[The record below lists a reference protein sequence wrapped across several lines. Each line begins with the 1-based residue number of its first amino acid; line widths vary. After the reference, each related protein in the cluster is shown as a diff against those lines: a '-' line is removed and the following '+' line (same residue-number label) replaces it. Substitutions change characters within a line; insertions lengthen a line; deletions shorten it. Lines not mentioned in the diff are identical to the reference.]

1 MPFLNPSPSSSER
14 DKSTSGTEYSQR
26 DVSRGVAVVGMACR
40 APGGINDPEQLWK
53 SLLDKLDAS
62 GEIPASRWETY
73 RQRNPRF
80 ESALDQTTNRGYF
93 VENIEDFDCQ
103 FFGISPKEAELMDP
117 QQRISLE
124 VAWEAIENA
133 GIPAKKLNGSDA
145 GVFWGINTD
154 DYSRLILEDLA
165 GVEAW
170 MGLGTGFCGV
180 PNRIS
185 YHMNLT
191 GPSVSVDA
199 ACASSLVAVHNGV
212 QAILEGDSTV
222 VIAGGVHAMC
232 GPALTKVMDKAGV
245 LAPDGRCRSFDD
257 SACGYG
263 RGEGAGAVVLKA
275 LPEAIN
281 DGDHILAVIKG
292 SAVAHNGR
300 SNGIMAPNSESQQRV
315 ALRALRAASVD
326 PTTVQ
331 YVEAHAT
338 STSLGD
344 PTEISAIAEVYGK
357 RRPAGDPCYVG
368 SIKPNIGHL
377 EAGAGVMGLI
387 KAILAIQH
395 GVIPPQ
401 ANLHTLNSKIDWK
414 NAGLRVMKEETKWP
428 EAEGKRRAAVCSY
441 GYGGAVTHAIIEAA
455 PSASEVAQSEV
466 PFVKE
471 AARPRVLL
479 VSAPQEQRLAATAG
493 SLRNWLNQRPED
505 LSLDSIC
512 KTLAARRTHHDIRA
526 AAIVED
532 TASAAG
538 ALDSLANKA
547 NAVWTVQGRVL
558 KSAPTR
564 DVVWV
569 FSGHGAQWPSMGKEL
584 LTNEV
589 FLDAVKPLD
598 AIVRKEIESSPIE
611 WLQLG
616 DFTSSDRVQILTYLM
631 QIGISAILQSQ
642 GVVPN
647 AVIGHSVGE
656 IAASVVA
663 GALSPEEGTL
673 LVTRRAVL
681 YRRVIGQGAMAL
693 VRRPYDQVS
702 KELEGNDR
710 VSVAIDSSPSSCV
723 IAGAKDAVKDIQE
736 SYNNQEIENFTV
748 KTDIA
753 FHSPMLDQLANPL
766 SVSLGD
772 VIWPK
777 QPSIKLYST
786 TLADPRS
793 EKPRGVKYWIDNMIS
808 PVRLTSAVQAAKD
821 DGFRIFLEVSSH
833 PLVTHSVEET
843 LVDSDAGE
851 HVVIPTLRRDQPT
864 EKSILRAIGRL
875 HCSGVEIDWENR
887 ISGPWLHG
895 VPTAPWAHRSFW
907 RKPSAAA
914 LALHDT
920 LGHSL
925 LGQKI
930 PVAGSETVLYTTT
943 LSKESKPFPG
953 SHPVMGTEI
962 IPAACLLNTFIKATS
977 GFVLQNVN
985 LIAPLETESQRSVQ
999 VVIQGDEV
1007 KIMSQIVQK
1016 DQLLDSPWTTH
1027 TTARIDP
1034 RPEATDADLHKAI
1047 EITRPGKDL
1056 GKSFTMD
1063 YLTGTGVDGM
1073 GFPWAVLEHHGDAQ
1087 KMMVHVEV
1095 DPDNER
1101 LQWDPSS
1108 WAPFLD
1114 AATSIAAT
1122 VFHDRPKLRMTAGLG
1137 EIEVLTEQDPPR
1149 NGWIRVQRNE
1159 GSDCTCNVDI
1169 TDEKGRPFVRITTM
1183 RFAELESNSDEGDG
1197 VSKLVHRVAWP
1208 PARLTEEPLNIQEIV
1223 LITSDEDAKAIY
1235 TKEVPRR
1242 LGLTHFSTPD
1252 DLVRN
1257 GAGIAYRKEL
1267 IVVYVPNQVSSFEK
1281 IPQSVEHFLA
1291 GLLTIAKYLI
1301 QSGVPSKLFVHTT
1314 NAFEGKT
1321 PTALAHGPLLGISR
1335 LIFSEHPDIWGGH
1348 IDDEYRAVPLST
1360 MKYIQGA
1367 DIIRI
1372 LDGVA
1377 RTAKLRDL
1385 PLDRRTQPVS
1395 QMLPRPE
1402 GTYLITGGLGDLGLA
1417 TAEFFADHGAK
1428 RLVLLSR
1435 RQLPPRRLWGNLTG
1449 SDQAAASRIL
1459 ELEKRG
1465 LCVFVLSLDIGSSN
1479 SAETLIQELDRLGL
1493 PPVQGVVHAAGVL
1506 EDQLILNTTQEA
1518 FHRVLSPKVTG
1529 TLALHEAFPP
1539 GTLDFFVLFGS
1550 CGHLVGFPGQGAY
1563 APANAFL
1570 DSVATHRR
1578 NLGDNAVSFLWSSW
1592 TDMGLGNGNDLL
1604 ISEIENK
1611 GITEISRQE
1620 AFEAWLH
1627 LARYDIDH
1635 GVVVRA
1641 LPIDEGQG
1649 IVNPLLTDIAV
1660 VRRSTSSAPKSGEPT
1675 TAPRVSTVPSSG
1687 PELKTYLD
1695 EHIRAC
1701 VGDVLHLPPS
1711 DVDPTIALAD
1721 LGMDSVMN
1729 TVLRRQ
1735 LQKEFNLNVP
1745 PTLMWNHPTV
1755 GHMVG
1760 WFAQKLAG

>member
-1 MPFLNPSPSSSER
+1 M
-14 DKSTSGTEYSQR
+14 
-26 DVSRGVAVVGMACR
+26 VGMACR

-53 SLLDKLDAS
+53 SILDKLDVS
-62 GEIPASRWETY
+62 GEVPASRWESY

-80 ESALDQTTNRGYF
+80 ESALKQTTNRGYF
-93 VENIEDFDCQ
+93 VENIEEFDCQ
-103 FFGISPKEAELMDP
+103 FFGISPKEAEQMDP
-117 QQRISLE
+117 QQRISME

-133 GIPAKKLNGSDA
+133 GIPAKKLNGTDA

-165 GVEAW
+165 DVEAW

-212 QAILEGDSTV
+212 QAILEGDSSV

-245 LAPDGRCRSFDD
+245 LASDGRCRSFDD

-263 RGEGAGAVVLKA
+263 RGEGAGAVVLKN
-275 LPEAIN
+275 LSEAIS

-300 SNGIMAPNSESQQRV
+300 SNGIMAPDSQSQQRV
-315 ALRALRAASVD
+315 ALKALRAASVD
-326 PTTVQ
+326 PTTVK

-344 PTEISAIAEVYGK
+344 PAEISAIAEVYGK
-357 RRPAGDPCYVG
+357 RRPANDPCYMG

-401 ANLHTLNSKIDWK
+401 TNLHKLNSKIDWT
-414 NAGLRVMKEETKWP
+414 NSGMRVLTEKAKWP
-428 EAEGKRRAAVCSY
+428 ETEGKRRAAVCSY

-455 PSASEVAQSEV
+455 PSSSELTQAEV
-466 PFVKE
+466 SLVTE
-471 AARPRVLL
+471 AARARVLL
-479 VSAPQEQRLAATAG
+479 VSAPQEQRLVTTAG
-493 SLRNWLNQRPED
+493 SLRDWITQSPQAV
-505 LSLDSIC
+505 SLDSIC

-526 AAIVED
+526 AAIVD
-532 TASAAG
+532 NTASAAD
-538 ALDSLANKA
+538 ALDGMAKKA

-584 LTNEV
+584 LTNDI
-589 FLDAVKPLD
+589 FLDAIKPLD
-598 AIVRKEIESSPIE
+598 AIVRNEIDSSPIE

-642 GVVPN
+642 KIVPD

-681 YRRVIGQGAMAL
+681 YRQIIGQGAMAL
-693 VRRPYDQVS
+693 VRRPYELVS
-702 KELEGNDR
+702 KALEKDHR
-710 VSVAIDSSPSSCV
+710 VTVAIDSSPSSCV
-723 IAGAKDAVKDIQE
+723 IAGAKEAVKEIQE
-736 SYNNQEIENFTV
+736 SYTEQEIESFTV

-766 SVSLGD
+766 SIALRD

-786 TLADPRS
+786 TSSDPRS
-793 EKPRGVKYWIDNMIS
+793 QYPRGVKYWIDNMIS
-808 PVRLTSAVQAAKD
+808 PVRLTSAVQAAKE

-833 PLVTHSVEET
+833 PLVAHSIEET

-851 HVVIPTLRRDQPT
+851 HVVIPTLRRDQPA

-875 HCSGVEIDWENR
+875 HCSGVDIDWESQM
-887 ISGPWLHG
+887 SGPWLHG
-895 VPTAPWAHRSFW
+895 VPTAPWAHRPFW
-907 RKPSAAA
+907 RKPSSAA

-920 LGHSL
+920 YGHSL
-925 LGQKI
+925 LGKKVT
-930 PVAGSETVLYTTT
+930 VAGSETVLYTTT

-977 GFVLQNVN
+977 GFALQNVN

-999 VVIQGDEV
+999 VVIHGDDM
-1007 KIMSQIVQK
+1007 KIMSQILQK
-1016 DQLLDSPWTTH
+1016 DQKLDNPWTTH
-1027 TTARIDP
+1027 TTAKIIP
-1034 RPEATDADLHKAI
+1034 RSDATDDNNKI

-1087 KMMVHVEV
+1087 QMIVHVEV
-1095 DPDNER
+1095 DPENER
-1101 LQWDPSS
+1101 LQWESAS

-1137 EIEVLTEQDPPR
+1137 EIEVLKEQDPPR

-1159 GSDCTCNVDI
+1159 GSDCTCSVDI
-1169 TDEKGRPFVRITTM
+1169 TDEEGRPFVRINTM
-1183 RFAELESNSDEGDG
+1183 RFAELESNSDQGDDK
-1197 VSKLVHRVAWP
+1197 SKLVHRVVWP
-1208 PARLTEEPLNIQEIV
+1208 PARLAEEPLNFQEIV
-1223 LITSDEDAKAIY
+1223 LITSDEDAKATY
-1235 TKEVPRR
+1235 MKEVPRHV
-1242 LGLTHFSTPD
+1242 GLTHFSTPD
-1252 DLVRN
+1252 DLVQN
-1257 GAGIAYRKEL
+1257 GADVAYRQEL
-1267 IVVYVPNQVSSFEK
+1267 VVIYVPNQVSSFEK
-1281 IPQSVEHFLA
+1281 IPSSVEHFLA
-1291 GLLTIAKYLI
+1291 ELLSVAKHLI
-1301 QSGVPSKLFVHTT
+1301 TSSVPSKLFVHTT
-1314 NAFEGKT
+1314 NAYQGKT
-1321 PTALAHGPLLGISR
+1321 PTALAQGPLLGISR
-1335 LIFSEHPDIWGGH
+1335 VVFNEHPDIWGGH
-1348 IDDEYRAVPLST
+1348 IDDEYRAVPLSA
-1360 MKYIQGA
+1360 MKYVQGA

-1385 PLDRRTQPVS
+1385 PLDRRTQSVS

-1402 GTYLITGGLGDLGLA
+1402 GAYLITGGLGDLGLA
-1417 TAEFFADHGAK
+1417 TAEFFADHGAR

-1435 RQLPPRRLWGNLTG
+1435 RQLPPRRLWDNLTG
-1449 SDQAAASRIL
+1449 GDRAAAARII

-1465 LCVFVLSLDIGSSN
+1465 LCVFVLSIDIGAAN
-1479 SAETLIQELDRLGL
+1479 AAETLREELDRLGL

-1506 EDQLILNTTQEA
+1506 EDQLILDTTQEA

-1578 NLGDNAVSFLWSSW
+1578 SLGDNAVSFLWSSW

-1641 LPIDEGQG
+1641 LPIDEGQT

-1660 VRRSTSSAPKSGEPT
+1660 VRRSASSAPKSGES
-1675 TAPRVSTVPSSG
+1675 APATGVSAIPSSG
-1687 PELKTYLD
+1687 SELKAYLD

-1701 VGDVLHLPPS
+1701 VGEVLHLPPT
-1711 DVDPTIALAD
+1711 DVDPATALAD
-1721 LGMDSVMN
+1721 LGMDSVMT

-1735 LQKEFNLNVP
+1735 LQKEFNVNVP
-1745 PTLMWNHPTV
+1745 PTLIWNHPTV
-1755 GHMVG
+1755 SHMVG
-1760 WFAQKLAG
+1760 WFAQKLSS

>member
-1 MPFLNPSPSSSER
+1 MPFLDPSASSSER
-14 DKSTSGTEYSQR
+14 DKSTSGTEYSTR
-26 DVSRGVAVVGMACR
+26 DESRGVAVVGMACR
-40 APGGINDPEQLWK
+40 APGGINDPDQLWK

-62 GEIPASRWETY
+62 GEVPSSRWESY
-73 RQRNPRF
+73 RNRNPRF
-80 ESALDQTTNRGYF
+80 ESALDGTTNRGYF

-103 FFGISPKEAELMDP
+103 FFGISPKEAEQMDP

-124 VAWEAIENA
+124 VAWQAIENA
-133 GIPAKKLNGSDA
+133 GISAQKLNGTDA

-165 GVEAW
+165 DVEAW
-170 MGLGTGFCGV
+170 MGLGTGFTGV

-185 YHMNLT
+185 YHLNIN

-212 QAILEGDSTV
+212 QAILEGESTV

-232 GPALTKVMDKAGV
+232 GPALTRVMDKAGV
-245 LAPDGRCRSFDD
+245 LSPDGRCRSFDD

-263 RGEGAGAVVLKA
+263 RGEGAGAVVLKS

-300 SNGIMAPNSESQQRV
+300 SNGIMAPDSKSQQRV
-315 ALRALRAASVD
+315 ALKALRAAGVD
-326 PTTVQ
+326 PMTVQ
-331 YVEAHAT
+331 FVEAHAT

-357 RRPAGDPCYVG
+357 LRPTNDPCYVG

-377 EAGAGVMGLI
+377 EAGAGVMGFI
-387 KAILAIQH
+387 KAVLALQH

-401 ANLHTLNSKIDWK
+401 TNLQTLNSKIDWK
-414 NAGLRVMKEETKWP
+414 NAGLRVVKEKTKWP
-428 EAEGKRRAAVCSY
+428 ATEGRRRAAVCSY
-441 GYGGAVTHAIIEAA
+441 GYGGAVTHAILEEA
-455 PSASEVAQSEV
+455 PPLPQLVQPEIPVVNETG
-466 PFVKE
+466 
-471 AARPRVLL
+471 PRVLL
-479 VSAPQEQRLAATAG
+479 VSALQEQRLPAAAG
-493 SLRNWLNQRPED
+493 SLRDWLSQHPQPP
-505 LSLDSIC
+505 SLDSIS

-526 AAIVED
+526 AAIVDD
-532 TASAAG
+532 TASAVVG
-538 ALDSLANKA
+538 LDNLAKKENS
-547 NAVWTVQGRVL
+547 VWTVQGRVL

-569 FSGHGAQWPSMGKEL
+569 FSGHGAQWQSMGKEVL
-584 LTNEV
+584 KNEV
-589 FLDAVKPLD
+589 FLNAIKPLD
-598 AIVRKEIESSPIE
+598 AIVRNEIGSSPIE

-616 DFTSSDRVQILTYLM
+616 DFASSDRVQILTFLM

-642 GVVPN
+642 GIVPN

-673 LVTRRAVL
+673 LVTRRSVL
-681 YRRVIGQGAMAL
+681 YRQVIGQGAMAL
-693 VRRPYDQVS
+693 VRRPFEQVS
-702 KELEGNDR
+702 RELEGNDK
-710 VSVAIDSSPSSCV
+710 VTVAIDSSPSSCV
-723 IAGAKDAVKDIQE
+723 IAGTKDAVKEIQE
-736 SYNNQEIENFTV
+736 SYNKQEIENFTV

-766 SVSLGD
+766 SVALRD

-786 TLADPRS
+786 TLSDARS
-793 EKPRGVKYWIDNMIS
+793 QNPRGVKYWIDNMIS
-808 PVRLTSAVQAAKD
+808 PVRLTSAVQAAKE

-833 PLVTHSVEET
+833 PLVAHSIEET

-851 HVVIPTLRRDQPT
+851 HVVIPTLRRDQPA

-875 HCSGVEIDWENR
+875 HCSGVEIDWENQ
-887 ISGPWLHG
+887 ISGPWVHG
-895 VPTAPWAHRSFW
+895 VPTAPWVHRPFW

-914 LALHDT
+914 LALHNVR
-920 LGHSL
+920 GHSL
-925 LGQKI
+925 LGQKVS
-930 PVAGSETVLYTTT
+930 VAGSETVLYTTT
-943 LSKESKPFPG
+943 LSKDAKPFPG

-962 IPAACLLNTFIKATS
+962 IPAAVLLNSFLQATS
-977 GFVLQNVN
+977 GFALQNVN
-985 LIAPLETESQRSVQ
+985 LIAPLETESQRLVQ
-999 VVIQGDEV
+999 VVIQGDDV
-1007 KIMSQIVQK
+1007 KILSQIVHK
-1016 DQLLDSPWTTH
+1016 EQLLDNPWTTH
-1027 TTARIDP
+1027 TTAKIVP
-1034 RPEATDADLHKAI
+1034 RSEATEAAVDETIKSH
-1047 EITRPGKDL
+1047 RPGKEL
-1056 GKSFTMD
+1056 SKSFTMD

-1073 GFPWAVLEHHGDAQ
+1073 GFPWAVLEHWGDTQ
-1087 KMMVHVEV
+1087 EMMVRVEV

-1101 LQWDPSS
+1101 LQWETSS

-1122 VFHDRPKLRMTAGLG
+1122 IFHDRAKLRMTAGLG
-1137 EIEVLTEQDPPR
+1137 AIEILKEQDPPR
-1149 NGWIRVQRNE
+1149 VGWIRVQRND
-1159 GSDCTCNVDI
+1159 GNDCTCNVDI
-1169 TDEKGRPFVRITTM
+1169 LDEEGEHFVRINTM
-1183 RFAELESNSDEGDG
+1183 RFAELESGSDQNDG

-1208 PARLTEEPLNIQEIV
+1208 PARLTEEPLHIQEIV
-1223 LITSDEDAKAIY
+1223 LVTSDEDAKTVY
-1235 TKEVPRR
+1235 TKEVPRHV
-1242 LGLTHFSTPD
+1242 GLTHISTPD
-1252 DLVRN
+1252 ELVQR
-1257 GAGIAYRKEL
+1257 GADIAYRKEL
-1267 IVVYVPNQVSSFEK
+1267 VVVYVPGQVSSFQD
-1281 IPQSVEHFLA
+1281 IPDSVEHFLA
-1291 GLLTIAKYLI
+1291 ELLAVAKHLI
-1301 QSGVPSKLFVHTT
+1301 QSGSPSKLFVHTT
-1314 NAFEGKT
+1314 NAFQGKT
-1321 PTALAHGPLLGISR
+1321 PTALAHGPLLGTSR
-1335 LIFSEHPDIWGGH
+1335 LIFSEHPDIWGAH
-1348 IDDEYRAVPLST
+1348 IDDEYRSVPLST
-1360 MKYIQGA
+1360 MKYIQGS
-1367 DIIRI
+1367 DVIRV

-1385 PLDRRTQPVS
+1385 PLDRRTQSVS

-1417 TAEFFADHGAK
+1417 TAEFFADHGA
-1428 RLVLLSR
+1428 RRIVLLSR
-1435 RQLPPRRLWGNLTG
+1435 RQLPPRRLWGSLTG
-1449 SDQAAASRIL
+1449 AGQAVAARIN

-1465 LCVFVLSLDIGSSN
+1465 LCVFVLSIDIGSSTA
-1479 SAETLIQELDRLGL
+1479 AETLIQSLDQLGL

-1506 EDQLILNTTQEA
+1506 EDQLILNTTEEA

-1529 TLALHEAFPP
+1529 TLALHQAFPP

-1570 DSVATHRR
+1570 DSIATHRR

-1604 ISEIENK
+1604 VSEIENK

-1641 LPIDEGQG
+1641 LPIEEGQG

-1660 VRRSTSSAPKSGEPT
+1660 YRRSTNSAPKSGEPAAAT
-1675 TAPRVSTVPSSG
+1675 RTSTIPSSG
-1687 PELKTYLD
+1687 PELKAYLD
-1695 EHIRAC
+1695 ENIRAT
-1701 VGDVLHLPPS
+1701 VGEVLHLPPS
-1711 DVDPTIALAD
+1711 DVDPMVALAD
-1721 LGMDSVMN
+1721 MGMDSVMT

-1735 LQKEFNLNVP
+1735 LQKAFNINVP
-1745 PTLMWNHPTV
+1745 PTLIWNHPTV

-1760 WFAQKLAG
+1760 WFAEKLAA